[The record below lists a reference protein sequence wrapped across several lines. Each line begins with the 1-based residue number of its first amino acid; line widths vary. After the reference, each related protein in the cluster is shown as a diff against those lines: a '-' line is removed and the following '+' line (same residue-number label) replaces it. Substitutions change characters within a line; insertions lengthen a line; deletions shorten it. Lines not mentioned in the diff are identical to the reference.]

1 MMMRV
6 FPLWKTTLP
15 YYCLRLLLLFIL
27 IISIRNVG
35 GGWIDPDTNNDESI
49 QFTNSLVDNTKYSL
63 VFSDEFS
70 VEGRTFH
77 DGQDSRWTS
86 IHKDDYTNFA
96 LQFYNSDLV
105 HTSSGYLNI
114 STIVKDTSFHF
125 ESGPKKSTKTK
136 NYQSGMIQGWNKFC
150 FTGGI
155 VEISAK
161 LPGKYDIG
169 GFWPAVWLLGNL
181 ARATYV
187 GSSNNIW
194 PWSYDTCRY
203 DIIKEQ
209 AISSCNV
216 VNHYGLHSKQGRGAP
231 EIDILEAMPGVDKL
245 LNTPIKRPYFST
257 SYQVAPGYA
266 DFRPNVGEVPPEELW
281 YSHDIEYAE
290 GNETALNIFFYGM
303 HLSGQTPDM
312 SYLADAI
319 SANTNLYETHF
330 EDFHKYRLEW
340 IPGPDGYIKWFLDDK
355 FFYGINANA
364 LNLTGAIIPEEPMYL
379 ILNTAISSTWG
390 FPQPCPEGCACDCF
404 DARKT
409 ECSCGIPDRMIENFP
424 AEFLIDYV
432 RVYQAEDDINQIVG
446 CSTASHPS
454 RKYIEGH
461 KDRYMEKGQNQPL
474 KELERGGA
482 ICHDN
487 AICTHGNCIKN
498 KCVCNDGYSGSTCK
512 ASLGFDDIIWDKDE
526 DFPISFLFVPAI
538 FIWLVLGIAIL
549 TILVIIYKYN
559 DNIRIRRNYIYS
571 SLDNE
576 SFDLG
581 LELGSMVK
589 GNKNDITNDRETKKV
604 TIGKNSVGLPF
615 SYQREV
621 KN

>member
-1 MMMRV
+1 MLIN
-6 FPLWKTTLP
+6 F
-15 YYCLRLLLLFIL
+15 YLLV
-27 IISIRNVG
+27 VG
-35 GGWIDPDTNNDESI
+35 LTNINGGWIDPDTSTKESI
-49 QFTNSLVDNTKYSL
+49 RHVNSFVDGRKYSL
-63 VFSDEFS
+63 AFSDEFN

-77 DGQDSRWTS
+77 DGQDPRWTS

-96 LQFYNSDLV
+96 LQYYNQDLV

-114 STIVKDTSFHF
+114 STVIKDISFHV
-125 ESGPKKSTKTK
+125 ESETKKGTMTK

-161 LPGKYDIG
+161 LPGQYDIG
-169 GFWPAVWLLGNL
+169 GFWPAMWLLGNL

-187 GSSNNIW
+187 GSSNNVW

-203 DIIKEQ
+203 DLIKEQ
-209 AISSCNV
+209 AVSSCNV
-216 VNHYGLHSKQGRGAP
+216 VNHYGLHPNQGRGAP
-231 EIDILEAMPGVDKL
+231 EIDILEAMPGKENL
-245 LNTPIKRPYFST
+245 INTPINKPYFST
-257 SYQVAPGYA
+257 SLQVAPGYP
-266 DFRPNVGEVPPEELW
+266 DFRPNVAEVPPKDLW

-290 GNETALNIFFYGM
+290 GNETSLNIFFYGM
-303 HLSGQTPDM
+303 HLAGQTPDM

-340 IPGPDGYIKWFLDDK
+340 IPGPDGYIKWYLDDN
-355 FFYGINANA
+355 FLYSISANA

-409 ECSCGIPDRMIENFP
+409 ECGCGIPDRMIENFP

-432 RVYQAEDDINQIVG
+432 RVYQAEDDTNQIIG
-446 CSTASHPS
+446 CSTESHPS
-454 RKYIEGH
+454 RKFIEGH
-461 KDRYMEKGQNQPL
+461 KDRYMEKGQKEPL
-474 KELERGGA
+474 KPLAVGGA
-482 ICHDN
+482 TCHEN
-487 AICTHGNCIKN
+487 TECMFGNCIKN
-498 KCVCNDGYSGSTCK
+498 KCVCIDGYMGSTCK
-512 ASLGFDDIIWDKDE
+512 ASVGFDDIIWDKDQ
-526 DFPISFLFVPAI
+526 DFHFSFLFLPTA
-538 FIWLVLGIAIL
+538 FIWLVLGMVISIIL
-549 TILVIIYKYN
+549 IIGYKHS
-559 DNIRIRRNYIYS
+559 DNMRIRRNYIYN
-571 SLDNE
+571 SLDND

-581 LELGSMVK
+581 VELSSRLW
-589 GNKNDITNDRETKKV
+589 GNNNNDNNNNNN
-604 TIGKNSVGLPF
+604 NSHNASPIDLPLPF
-615 SYQREV
+615 SYQKEV

>member
-1 MMMRV
+1 MM
-6 FPLWKTTLP
+6 LQE
-15 YYCLRLLLLFIL
+15 LLLLIG
-27 IISIRNVG
+27 ITYTI
-35 GGWIDPDTNNDESI
+35 GGWIDPDTSNDKSI
-49 QFTNSLVDNTKYSL
+49 RFINSLADGRQYSL
-63 VFSDEFS
+63 VFSDEFN

-77 DGQDSRWTS
+77 DGQDPRWTS

-96 LQFYNSDLV
+96 LQYYNGDLV

-114 STIVKDTSFHF
+114 SSIIKDVSFRV
-125 ESGPKKSTKTK
+125 ESETKKGTMTK

-169 GFWPAVWLLGNL
+169 GFWPAMWLLGNL

-187 GSSNNIW
+187 GSSNNVW

-216 VNHYGLHSKQGRGAP
+216 VNHYGMHPNQGRGAP
-231 EIDILEAMPGVDKL
+231 EIDILEAMPGKEKL
-245 LNTPIKRPYFST
+245 INTPINKPYFST
-257 SYQVAPGYA
+257 SLQVAPGYP
-266 DFRPNVGEVPPEELW
+266 DFRPNVAEVPPNDLW

-303 HLSGQTPDM
+303 HLAGQTPDM

-330 EDFHKYRLEW
+330 EEFHKYRLEW
-340 IPGPDGYIKWFLDDK
+340 IPGPDGYIKWYLDDN
-355 FFYGINANA
+355 FLYSIGANA

-409 ECSCGIPDRMIENFP
+409 ECGCGMPDRMIENFP

-432 RVYQAEDDINQIVG
+432 RVYQTEDDENQIVG
-446 CSTASHPS
+446 CSTKPHPS

-461 KDRYMEKGQNQPL
+461 KDRYMEAGQKQPL
-474 KELERGGA
+474 KDLVKGGA
-482 ICHDN
+482 SCHDDDT
-487 AICTHGNCIKN
+487 ICTYGRCIKN
-498 KCVCNDGYSGSTCK
+498 KCVCNDDYTGPTCK
-512 ASLGFDDIIWDKDE
+512 ASIGFDDIIWDKDK
-526 DFPISFLFVPAI
+526 DLPFSFLFLPTA
-538 FIWLVLGIAIL
+538 FIWLMLGMAIS
-549 TILVIIYKYN
+549 TILVIIYKYT
-559 DNIRIRRNYIYS
+559 DNIRIRRRYIYS

-581 LELGSMVK
+581 LELGSRIW
-589 GNKNDITNDRETKKV
+589 GNNDDGTNNKERV
-604 TIGKNSVGLPF
+604 SVGSSGMPLPF